1 MNNSIFINNLDNLSK
16 DRFALNHLDGANF
29 YQFYGDFL
37 SQFGIIPTNSSQDW
51 YLIGTDGCHLC
62 DNINTLLAQIS
73 SSNTLP
79 NYHTLDITHAND
91 AEILINHIGTMIPLL
106 LTPTRLLCYPFGV
119 MDIISLTHSTKR

>member
-1 MNNSIFINNLDNLSK
+1 MNNSIFINHLDNLSK
-16 DRFALNHLDGANF
+16 DRFALNHLDGATF

-37 SQFGIIPTNSSQDW
+37 SQFDITPTNNSQDW

-73 SSNTLP
+73 SNTTLP
-79 NYHTLDITHAND
+79 SHHILDITHAND
-91 AEILINHIGTMIPLL
+91 AETLIKHIGVMIPLL

-119 MDIISLTHSTKR
+119 MDIISLTYSIKQ